1 MLLLEAAHVAFDV
14 VFDFETVGFEVAD
27 PFFAAAAIGVTM
39 DFDGDQIG
47 GLRQGGNEQGA
58 QGDQTQVGTHSGF
71 SARVTIRKERILTG
85 FCRLAST
92 QCFQL
97 LRDGLA
103 G

>member
-1 MLLLEAAHVAFDV
+1 VLLLEAAHVAFDV
-14 VFDFETVGFEVAD
+14 IFNFETVGFEVAD
-27 PFFAAAAIGVTM
+27 PFFAAAAIGVAM

-47 GLRQGGNEQGA
+47 CLGQGGDEQGA
-58 QGDQTQVGTHSGF
+58 QGDQTQVGSHDGF

-85 FCRLAST
+85 FSRLAST

-97 LRDGLA
+97 LRGGLA